1 MDSGLRVTAGDLGR
15 AIAAGKADPMDLTER
30 YLAAIAAH
38 PDADRIYARLT
49 PDRARAEARAA
60 AERAKAGLRLS
71 PLDGVPISWKDLF
84 DSAGVA
90 TEAGAALLKG
100 RVPAADATVLANATS
115 LGLICLGK
123 THMTE
128 LAFSGLGLNPVTA
141 TPPNVND
148 PALVPGGSSSGAA
161 TSVGF
166 GLAAAAVGSDTGGS
180 VRIPA
185 AWNDIVGLKTTSGR
199 LPLTGVV
206 PLVASFDT
214 VGPLTRTV
222 EDAALLFAA
231 LEGAKPADL
240 RGAGLHGARLA
251 ILDTLAFDEI
261 RDAPARAFDSA
272 AARLSAAGARIDR
285 MTFPALEKA
294 MALAGILF
302 TAEAYATWRDEIE
315 AAPDLMFPPVRER
328 FRAGAAFN
336 AADFVA
342 AWMRLRAIR
351 ATWAAATAP
360 YDAVLI
366 PTSAILPPNAARL
379 VADHDYFVTENLLA
393 LRNTRIGNLLG
404 VSALTLPTGTPS
416 CGIML
421 MGKPFGEEALL
432 RLGAAAEK
440 ALG

>member
-1 MDSGLRVTAGDLGR
+1 MDGDLRATAGDLGR
-15 AIAAGKADPMDLTER
+15 AIAAGKADPVDLTER

-100 RVPAADATVLANATS
+100 RVPDADATVLANATG

-214 VGPLTRTV
+214 VGPLTRNV

-240 RGAGLHGARLA
+240 RGATMNGARFA
-251 ILDTLAFDEI
+251 ILDTLAFEDI
-261 RDAPARAFDSA
+261 RDAPARAFDGA
-272 AARLSAAGARIDR
+272 AGRLAAAGARIDR
-285 MTFPALEKA
+285 LTFPALEEA

-302 TAEAYATWRDEIE
+302 TSEAYATWRDKIE

-328 FRAGAAFN
+328 FRAGATFN

-342 AWMRLRAIR
+342 AWTRLRAIR
-351 ATWAAATAP
+351 AEWSDTTAA

-366 PTSAILPPNAARL
+366 PTSAILPPDAARL
-379 VADHDYFVTENLLA
+379 LYDHDYFVTKNLLA

-416 CGIML
+416 CGMML

-432 RLGAAAEK
+432 RLGVAAEK

>member
-1 MDSGLRVTAGDLGR
+1 M
-15 AIAAGKADPMDLTER
+15 
-30 YLAAIAAH
+30 
-38 PDADRIYARLT
+38 
-49 PDRARAEARAA
+49 
-60 AERAKAGLRLS
+60 
-71 PLDGVPISWKDLF
+71 
-84 DSAGVA
+84 
-90 TEAGAALLKG
+90 
-100 RVPAADATVLANATS
+100 
-115 LGLICLGK
+115 
-123 THMTE
+123 
-128 LAFSGLGLNPVTA
+128 
-141 TPPNVND
+141 
-148 PALVPGGSSSGAA
+148 PGGSSSGAA

-251 ILDTLAFDEI
+251 ILDTLAFDDI

-285 MTFPALEKA
+285 LTFPALEEA

-302 TAEAYATWRDEIE
+302 TAEAYATWREKIE
-315 AAPDLMFPPVRER
+315 VAPDLMFPPVRER
-328 FRAGAAFN
+328 FRAGAAYN

-351 ATWAAATAP
+351 AAWTAATAP

-432 RLGAAAEK
+432 RLGVAAEK